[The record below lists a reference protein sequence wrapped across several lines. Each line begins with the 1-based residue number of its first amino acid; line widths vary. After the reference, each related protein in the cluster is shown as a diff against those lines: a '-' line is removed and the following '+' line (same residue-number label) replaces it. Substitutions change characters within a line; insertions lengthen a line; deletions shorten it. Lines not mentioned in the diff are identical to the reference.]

1 MHPFFMYNHSR
12 FTSHVFLCDCADAFS
27 LQSYMAASNNCFQ
40 TRANETLK
48 PVILH
53 LLQRHL
59 CVSWGGGDERNVD
72 LAENSS
78 AKMFSISDI
87 IFGCWTLLGGIFV
100 THITTRRAEEPCTKL
115 MG

>member
-1 MHPFFMYNHSR
+1 
-12 FTSHVFLCDCADAFS
+12 
-27 LQSYMAASNNCFQ
+27 MAASNNCFQ

-53 LLQRHL
+53 LLQQH
-59 CVSWGGGDERNVD
+59 CVSWGGGEDERNVD
-72 LAENSS
+72 LSENSS